1 MNNFK
6 TIGQLIEIIS
16 QEVPDDNDFPSEH
29 AEVVFEITQAIN
41 ELIKLGKKAVKAV
54 PFILKVLQ
62 AGLYAYDDGGH
73 LKENAVECLV
83 SILGT
88 DAQQMLVD
96 QWFVEENNYVKEEII
111 RQLVKVN
118 AFKNNPELVKK
129 FEKHCSRTVDEI
141 LVINE
146 DFIKRLYNYLLDT
159 EEDYVNIGEDVSQYY
174 KHKKIPDVR
183 TVSKREQ
190 LAFLNMFYQ
199 YFVLN
204 KRDINFETMV
214 SITRNS
220 IEE

>member
-16 QEVPDDNDFPSEH
+16 QKVPKDNDFPGEH
-29 AEVVFEITQAIN
+29 DDVVYEITQAIK
-41 ELIKLGKKAVKAV
+41 ELNKMGKKAV
-54 PFILKVLQ
+54 PFISKILQ
-62 AGLYAYDDGGH
+62 ADVYAYNDDGN
-73 LKENAVECLV
+73 LKSEATECIV
-83 SILGT
+83 SILGVK
-88 DAQQMLVD
+88 AIPLLVE
-96 QWFVEENNYVKEEII
+96 QWFVEEHPYVKEEII
-111 RQLVKVN
+111 RQLVKIN
-118 AFKNNPELVKK
+118 TFKNNPVLIKK
-129 FEKHCSRTVDEI
+129 FEKHCGRTVEEI
-141 LVINE
+141 LAINE
-146 DFIKRLYNYLLDT
+146 DFIERLYYYLLDT

-183 TVSKREQ
+183 TVSKKEQ

-204 KRDINFETMV
+204 KEDINFETMV